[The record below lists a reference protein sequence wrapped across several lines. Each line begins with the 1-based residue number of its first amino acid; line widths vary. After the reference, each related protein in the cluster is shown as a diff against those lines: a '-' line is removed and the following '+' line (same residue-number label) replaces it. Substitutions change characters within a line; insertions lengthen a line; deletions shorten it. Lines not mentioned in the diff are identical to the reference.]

1 MLGTNLL
8 KHQSKPE
15 RIADQAWEYLTSAV
29 NSAGDSVKYT
39 ARSAR
44 RTGSHLTSNAGD
56 RVGAVTD
63 EARVRAGRAYDALA
77 GRRPGLPW
85 GWLIGAGL
93 VGAAVAWA
101 ASTASRAALAR
112 AERELP
118 AHDVEFVDVD
128 RASSV
133 DRTSSPVRVDTA

>member
-8 KHQSKPE
+8 KHQRKPE
-15 RIADQAWEYLTSAV
+15 RVTDQAWEYLTSTV
-29 NSAGDSVKYT
+29 NSAGESVRHAARDT

-44 RTGSHLTSNAGD
+44 RTGVQFTGQAGD
-56 RVGAVTD
+56 RVGAVAD
-63 EARVRAGRAYDALA
+63 EAMHRAGRAYDALA

-85 GWLIGAGL
+85 GWLAVAGL

-101 ASTASRAALAR
+101 ATSATRAALAR

-118 AHDVEFVDVD
+118 ATDHLELVDVD
-128 RASSV
+128 RPN
-133 DRTSSPVRVDTA
+133 SPVRLDSTN